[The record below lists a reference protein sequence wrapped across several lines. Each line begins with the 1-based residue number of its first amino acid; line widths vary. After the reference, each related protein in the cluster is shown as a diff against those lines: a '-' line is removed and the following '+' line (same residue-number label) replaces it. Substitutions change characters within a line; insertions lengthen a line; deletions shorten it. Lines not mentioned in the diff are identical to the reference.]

1 MNGASGEEGRSQV
14 DGYTLPYP
22 CGSGGRLARQLSAAT
37 GIIARA
43 QRFAQIGDCKWE
55 YGN

>member
-22 CGSGGRLARQLSAAT
+22 CGSSGRLARRSSAAT

-43 QRFAQIGDCKWE
+43 QRFAQIGDCK
-55 YGN
+55 